1 MPELSPG
8 NLSGTLIP
16 AIEPDVNEILSELWL
31 DEFCRNGLCM
41 LCGNSG
47 IITNLKQTGPVGQ
60 KCGGIAHCI
69 CPNGRRRKE
78 LNPNEPLV

>member
-1 MPELSPG
+1 
-8 NLSGTLIP
+8 
-16 AIEPDVNEILSELWL
+16 
-31 DEFCRNGLCM
+31 M

-60 KCGGIAHCI
+60 PCGGIAHCI